1 MKRLILI
8 LSITCSLSHAE
19 DNYESLQGV
28 SFFSPRSQSEN
39 SARELVGWH
48 PYIHRYDADDIY
60 ATFAA
65 TPVFSHSIR
74 RERIADAMFGNSIL
88 FISGSQIVRRGNQDL
103 LADYFGLSPAF
114 ESVVELD
121 PYIQNAM
128 GDFQLFIGFDNI
140 AHGLFFSL
148 HAPVV
153 LTRWYLR
160 LRESIFTTGEST
172 PFPAGYMDI
181 GEVSPAAL
189 SFTQAIRDGVVFG
202 QMQEPLAFGRMG
214 ISQSKTGFS
223 DLQMAFGYDI
233 VSKETGHAGLA
244 ALVRAPTGS
253 HAESDILFAP
263 LIGNGKHWE
272 FGLGF
277 TGKVRIWEKDG
288 EQQLF
293 FLGDFNL
300 THIFKAR
307 QRRSFDLC
315 LNGFGSRY
323 LLVKEF
329 TAEGNYT
336 GKLSPLINHTSLACN
351 VWNDYQF
358 DISVAFGYLYN
369 GFTLDIGYNG
379 WIRANEKISLHDK
392 KQFATQFGIKGT
404 TDVSTDGLANNTTQP
419 LARITD
425 NFNAPDRG
433 PTFVSIC
440 DINLKSAAS
449 PRLLTHKIFAHI
461 SYGCPSNSFCDTIA
475 FAGIGG
481 EIEFEGINLRNTVHF
496 ARTTLAQWSL
506 WIKAGIAFG

>member
-1 MKRLILI
+1 MKRFILV
-8 LSITCSLSHAE
+8 LSATCLLSYAE
-19 DNYESLQGV
+19 NDYESLEGV

-39 SARELVGWH
+39 SAREIVGWH
-48 PYIHRYDADDIY
+48 PYIHRYDTDDIY
-60 ATFAA
+60 ATFAV

-88 FISGSQIVRRGNQDL
+88 FISGSQIERRGNIDL

-114 ESVVELD
+114 ESTVALD
-121 PYIQNAM
+121 PYIQNVM
-128 GDFQLFIGFDNI
+128 GDLQLYVGFDNI

-153 LTRWYLR
+153 LTRWHLK
-160 LRESIFTTGEST
+160 LRESVFATGEDT
-172 PFPAGYMDI
+172 PFPAGYMDV
-181 GEVSPAAL
+181 GEVKPAAL
-189 SFTQAIRDGVVFG
+189 SFTQAIQGVVFG
-202 QMQEPLAFGRMG
+202 QMQDPLAFGKMG
-214 ISQSKTGFS
+214 VSRSKSGFS
-223 DLQMAFGYDI
+223 DLQMGFGYDV
-233 VSKETGHAGLA
+233 VSKETGHVGFA

-253 HAESDILFAP
+253 HTESDILFAP

-277 TGKVRIWEKDG
+277 TGKVRVWEKDG

-307 QRRSFDLC
+307 QKRSFDLC

-329 TAEGNYT
+329 TSTGEYT
-336 GKLSPLINHTSLACN
+336 GQLSPLINHTTLDCN

-369 GFTLDIGYNG
+369 RFTLDIGYNG
-379 WIRANEKISLHDK
+379 WIRAKEKISLHDK
-392 KQFATQFGIKGT
+392 KQFPTNLGIKGT
-404 TDVSTDGLANNTTQP
+404 TNVSTDGIPNDLTQP
-419 LARITD
+419 LADITN

-433 PTFVSIC
+433 PTFIRVC
-440 DINLKSAAS
+440 DINLESAAS

-461 SYGCPSNSFCDTIA
+461 SYGCPNNAFCDTIA

-506 WIKAGIAFG
+506 WVKAGIAFG